1 MGRQRERCSRR
12 NPRGF
17 TLVEIMVAIV
27 IIAIVLGIAI
37 MVGQEVRTNAELKNT
52 KGTIEVLVTA
62 LREYERLQGANTVA
76 WPPEPYYFAD
86 PTCPEHTGVD
96 NPSHLD
102 NFGACWTKR
111 GYVPNPTLGDHGT
124 PSLKWKDIVYPET
137 FLAARASI
145 EVLYWYLSQEPD
157 CEAILS
163 RLADEM
169 VTNEDND
176 AVTVGGETTALLEVN
191 DAWGRPIRY
200 RTRGEGNFP
209 VLTSAGVDG
218 VFDNADDIVSN

>member
-1 MGRQRERCSRR
+1 MIASGKTQRG
-12 NPRGF
+12 GF
-17 TLVEIMVAIV
+17 TLVEILVVMAV
-27 IIAIVLGIAI
+27 IAI
-37 MVGQEVRTNAELKNT
+37 MLGMAVAVGNYVRTNAEIKNT
-52 KGTIEVLVTA
+52 KTTVAMLVTA
-62 LREYERLQGANTVA
+62 LREYERLQGANAVE
-76 WPPEPYYFAD
+76 WPGEPFALADQGGAD
-86 PTCPEHTGVD
+86 PWLFSAVEQCIGSGGTGDQHEIASSKWQEFNELVLEQQ
-96 NPSHLD
+96 NMLLAS
-102 NFGACWTKR
+102 R
-111 GYVPNPTLGDHGT
+111 G
-124 PSLKWKDIVYPET
+124 
-137 FLAARASI
+137 SI